1 MKKRLF
7 TTENLM
13 SLGLLIPFA
22 LFLLAQYFNTEYA
35 YYDYALFAA
44 LLVVMIFALH
54 YGMVPGLLLSGF
66 LIFAYGSVIF
76 YQLMVGYAQTWTL
89 NYLWFGFYPIAAIIC
104 GNIHHIQESHNEILR
119 NCQDLSEKVINIDQ
133 LTGFGNSRELLRD
146 LDKEM
151 SRAKRYKHPLTLM
164 IIKIQYFDELMAIYG
179 ENDSSKIYQ
188 KLSAVID
195 KALRVEDLRFRLEDD
210 LFALILPHTAAEDS
224 LIVKNR
230 IKNGLD
236 TLSIEDQSSLNR
248 YRIEVK
254 IGASK
259 YTPDIPNPMAYK
271 ALALK
276 ELEYDV

>member
-7 TTENLM
+7 TLENLM

-35 YYDYALFAA
+35 YYDYGLFAA
-44 LLVVMIFALH
+44 LLAVMIFALH
-54 YGMVPGLLLSGF
+54 YGMVPGLMLSGF

-89 NYLWFGFYPIAAIIC
+89 NYLWFGFYPLSAIIC
-104 GNIHHIQESHNEILR
+104 GSIHHIQEEHNDVLR
-119 NCQDLSEKVINIDQ
+119 NCHDLSEKVINIDQ

-151 SRAKRYKHPLTLM
+151 SRAKRYKYPLTLM

-195 KALRVEDLRFRLEDD
+195 KALRVEDQRFRLEDD
-210 LFALILPHTAAEDS
+210 LFALVLPHTSAEDS

-254 IGASK
+254 IGVSQ
-259 YTPDIPNPMAYK
+259 YTPSIPNPMAYK